1 MCVRV
6 VVLSSGVSGNALLWI
21 SGMSVGSVDGG
32 GRGRGVGVWMRITLL
47 DLQGDIVVGGDFR
60 SR

>member
-6 VVLSSGVSGNALLWI
+6 MVLNSGASGKALLWI
-21 SGMSVGSVDGG
+21 SGMFVGRVDGG
-32 GRGRGVGVWMRITLL
+32 GRGRGVGVCMRITLL
-47 DLQGDIVVGGDFR
+47 DLQGDIVVGGAFQ